1 MTTAHSKASSLK
13 RFPIRPVPVTL
24 ICLLIIGLIWFA
36 VTTEKRRIRS
46 VIKSMESAVE
56 NEDTGSCIG
65 WLASDYLDAYGYRVS
80 DVRDVL
86 NDVFESLDDI
96 TVTILNTD
104 IDVSDDAADVTIDFR
119 MVATVETGMRGYI
132 LGNPRNPARIIV
144 RMNKSHRWRIQRV
157 ETIKVLY

>member
-1 MTTAHSKASSLK
+1 M
-13 RFPIRPVPVTL
+13 
-24 ICLLIIGLIWFA
+24 
-36 VTTEKRRIRS
+36 
-46 VIKSMESAVE
+46 IKSMESAVE